1 MYVCS
6 RIHFGRKLNPSET
19 GPRKNPGSLSE
30 ELGVQGG
37 GLTGSGPK
45 TRREPEYPMES
56 LEAHRTEVG
65 IELPTLE
72 VGGKHCVPPSP
83 TRLILASADSL
94 PSDFCKST
102 V

>member
-1 MYVCS
+1 MMYVCS
-6 RIHFGRKLNPSET
+6 RIHFGSKLNPSET

-72 VGGKHCVPPSP
+72 VGGKHCVPPRSYETHP
-83 TRLILASADSL
+83 CLSGFTSIGFL
-94 PSDFCKST
+94 
-102 V
+102 